1 MKKNLLTLAA
11 ALLVATSAWAQ
22 RFQFGSLYFN
32 IIDDINKLVEVTYE
46 NNSGTNYPDLS
57 GHLEI
62 PDRVYRNL
70 HGYTDRR
77 RCV

>member
-32 IIDDINKLVEVTYE
+32 ITSLT
-46 NNSGTNYPDLS
+46 T
-57 GHLEI
+57 
-62 PDRVYRNL
+62 
-70 HGYTDRR
+70 
-77 RCV
+77 